1 GKQNARMRAGVLKKI
16 QVLSSRIP
24 PIRAAAVSSNLYQS
38 HAYLWLDYRPASW
51 NPSTHH
57 WIVNGTP
64 ELL

>member
-1 GKQNARMRAGVLKKI
+1 MKAGFEKI

-51 NPSTHH
+51 NPSAPAVSAQ
-57 WIVNGTP
+57 ILRKASPIFV
-64 ELL
+64 LLL